1 MLNKVIDWKA
11 VKNKLIIS
19 ETVMFWVLP
28 VRDWTLQYHPHRFWR
43 ERWSVVCGESCVCS
57 SWIHSWCLRSRVC
70 IFCVG
75 TITKYIFLPLSMNH
89 YYNRTT
95 YTADLI
101 PRTRSKV
108 ITLKN
113 NITVF
118 KIIKARN
125 MWVDSLMCWKWIE
138 RYQYHLFPYAL
149 KCVWYLS
156 GEHL

>member
-1 MLNKVIDWKA
+1 
-11 VKNKLIIS
+11 
-19 ETVMFWVLP
+19 
-28 VRDWTLQYHPHRFWR
+28 
-43 ERWSVVCGESCVCS
+43 
-57 SWIHSWCLRSRVC
+57 
-70 IFCVG
+70 
-75 TITKYIFLPLSMNH
+75 MNH

-125 MWVDSLMCWKWIE
+125 M
-138 RYQYHLFPYAL
+138 
-149 KCVWYLS
+149 
-156 GEHL
+156 